1 METKQTAVEWLINE
15 YKIQGFLYDLDIESA
30 KEIEKEQIK
39 NALKA
44 GISIGFDDNDEYM
57 SEKYFNINYGK

>member
-1 METKQTAVEWLINE
+1 MMQLPVFIRVDLYEKDLYIQAKAMEK
-15 YKIQGFLYDLDIESA
+15 K
-30 KEIEKEQIK
+30 QIK